1 MRLRKKVK
9 AGALQFVLFMGA
21 VIAVLLMTFVLLNHT
36 HQLFDKKT
44 TKVVEVVKR
53 ADMGI
58 QYAMGHNLQS
68 NVPTSLELGLDD
80 DIEVTVTKSYW
91 GIFETYRAE
100 SKFKKIKFTKVA
112 LVGGGLEKDFPALY
126 LKDNDRPMIIAGSAK
141 ITGSA
146 YLPKQGIRPG
156 GISGRFFQNRIPVF
170 GSTRES
176 GKTLPQVDGGVKAN
190 LKQMLMD
197 DKTKSSVEQLRF
209 KPNLVATNSFE
220 SPTQYIYGD
229 VLRFSEGELK
239 GNIVVKTQGSITI
252 GKGCTIQDV
261 VFVAP
266 RITVED
272 GFTGRLQALATEEL
286 QIGKEV
292 ILGYPSALIVD
303 RENSSN
309 PKNRRAP
316 HILIRDGTKINGVL
330 GYFGS
335 NEDNVLY
342 PQIVVSEKALIQG
355 EVFCEKA
362 LELKGTVLGK
372 VATDSFIAMENGSI
386 YQNHLFNGTI
396 DATKLSLEYG
406 GLLLDSDKTVVQWL
420 Y

>member
-44 TKVVEVVKR
+44 SKVVAVVKR

-58 QYAMGHNLQS
+58 QYAMGQDLQN
-68 NVPTSLELGLDD
+68 NVPTTLGLGLDD
-80 DIEVTVTKSYW
+80 GIEVTMTKSYW

-100 SKFKKIKFTKVA
+100 SKFKKIQLSKVA
-112 LVGGGLEKDFPALY
+112 LVGGRLENDFPALY

-156 GISGRFFQNRIPVF
+156 GISGRFYQFQTPVY
-170 GSTRES
+170 GSTHES
-176 GKTLPQVDGGVKAN
+176 SKTLPQVDGGFKTN
-190 LKQMLMD
+190 LKQMMMD
-197 DKTKSSVEQLRF
+197 DKVNSSVEQLQF
-209 KPNLVATNSFE
+209 KPNLVAANSFE
-220 SPTQYIYGD
+220 SPTQFMYGD

-239 GNIVVKTQGSITI
+239 GNIVVKARGSITI
-252 GKGCTIQDV
+252 GKGCAIQDV

-266 RITVED
+266 KIMVED
-272 GFTGRLQALATEEL
+272 GFTGRLQALATEEI
-286 QIGKEV
+286 QVGKKAY
-292 ILGYPSALIVD
+292 LRYPSALVVD
-303 RENSSN
+303 RGDEPN
-309 PKNRRAP
+309 PKNRRIP
-316 HILIRDGTKINGVL
+316 HILIQDGAIINGVV
-330 GYFGS
+330 GYFGTH
-335 NEDNVLY
+335 EDNVLY
-342 PQIVVSEKALIQG
+342 PQIKVSEKALIQG
-355 EVFCEKA
+355 EVYCEKA

-386 YQNHLFNGTI
+386 YQNHLFNGNI
-396 DATKLSLEYG
+396 DATKLTAEYG
-406 GLLLDSDKTVVQWL
+406 GLLLNSDKTVVKWM